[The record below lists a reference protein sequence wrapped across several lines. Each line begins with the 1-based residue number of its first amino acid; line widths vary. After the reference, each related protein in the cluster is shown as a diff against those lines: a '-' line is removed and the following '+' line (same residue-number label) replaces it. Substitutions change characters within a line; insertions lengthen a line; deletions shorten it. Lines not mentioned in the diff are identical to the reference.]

1 LVLDADKGVTAPKI
15 LLVDDDVELLD
26 MLKTY
31 LEREG
36 FEVAVATDAEA
47 GVAAALSGSCQLVVL
62 DVMMPRMSGIE
73 ALSRIRTA
81 SRVPVLML
89 TAKGDDA
96 DRIVG
101 LELGADDY
109 VPKPCTPRELAAR
122 VRAILRRTQAAE
134 GSEEGPAA
142 IESGPLKL
150 FPRQRRAEW
159 EGKALDLT
167 STEFNLL
174 DALARNAGRP
184 VSKDQLSEHA
194 LGRPL
199 ARFDRSIDVHVSSI
213 RRKLGT
219 LPDGRSW
226 IQTVV
231 RQGYQLVKE

>member
-1 LVLDADKGVTAPKI
+1 
-15 LLVDDDVELLD
+15 VDDDVELLE

-31 LEREG
+31 MEREG
-36 FEVAVATDAEA
+36 FEVTFASNAEA
-47 GVAAALSGSCQLVVL
+47 GVAAALSDDFKLVVL
-62 DVMMPRMSGIE
+62 DVMMPRMNGLE
-73 ALSRIRTA
+73 ALSCIRLGSRI
-81 SRVPVLML
+81 PVLML
-89 TAKGDDA
+89 TGKGDDA
-96 DRIVG
+96 DRIAG

-109 VPKPCTPRELAAR
+109 VPKPCSPRELVAR
-122 VRAILRRTQAAE
+122 VRAILRRTHAE
-134 GSEEGPAA
+134 EVDAEPAT
-142 IESGPLKL
+142 IESGSLKL

-159 EGKALDLT
+159 AGKQLDLT

-174 DALARNAGRP
+174 DALVRSAGRP
-184 VSKDQLSEHA
+184 VSKNELSEHA

-231 RQGYQLVKE
+231 RHGYQLIEE